1 MIRNAV
7 IHAANEQP
15 LLADL
20 YGVPAAADAGL
31 LCTNLRMMDGKR
43 PIFID
48 SIQATFFFPYHV
60 IRFVEVPP
68 ESLARHVAE
77 GGAMPGT
84 THAAPAVATPA
95 PPPADPLP
103 ADPDSLLPVALG
115 APGES
120 LTDDDADLDIEL
132 DIDEGFLQRV
142 RDI

>member
-1 MIRNAV
+1 VIRNAV

-15 LLADL
+15 LLVDL
-20 YGVPAAADAGL
+20 YAVPAAADAGL

-60 IRFVEVPP
+60 IRFLEIPP
-68 ESLARHVAE
+68 ESLARHAAE
-77 GGAMPGT
+77 GGAVPGT
-84 THAAPAVATPA
+84 AGSAAPPEASP
-95 PPPADPLP
+95 DPVP
-103 ADPDSLLPVALG
+103 GDPDSLLPVAV
-115 APGES
+115 APPAEAPPGD
-120 LTDDDADLDIEL
+120 LDLDIEL